1 MKVIKCLWKGK
12 YISITELRQNATQ
25 CIQDLQ
31 KTKEK
36 IIFINNK
43 PQAVLIDFDQY
54 EKIKNLLYTHIGTL
68 HKDEI
73 TPEMLDQAHKIKNL
87 GDNEFMNIH

>member
-1 MKVIKCLWKGK
+1 MWKEK
-12 YISITELRQNATQ
+12 YLSITELRQNATQ

-54 EKIKNLLYTHIGTL
+54 EKIKNLLYTHIWTL
-68 HKDEI
+68 DQDEI
-73 TPEMLDQAHKIKNL
+73 TDEMLDQVQEIKNL
-87 GDNEFMNIH
+87 HNSEFINIK